1 MSAIQSVVAR
11 ELVDARGRPAVEVE
25 VVTESGATGR
35 GLVASAS
42 SAGAEPGAVRGVD
55 THLGPAVQGMD
66 ALDQP
71 GIDRVLVDAAGSAG
85 ATRVGDDAVL
95 AVSLAIARAAAES
108 VELPLWR
115 YLGGA
120 GARVLPTPLVAT
132 PAGTTGGV
140 RVLVVPRGAASFSE
154 ALRLAASVVRHME
167 EPSPSPRGAS
177 AAANVA
183 IALAHAVKAIETAG
197 ARPGDEVTLALDGR
211 GDDVRDADS
220 GRYRWTGG
228 EVSIDELVASFEDC
242 CRRFPLAALLRPCA
256 AGDAAGWAALAQR
269 LPASVQLVADRSA
282 AGDGLPPAATAAL
295 ISPGRI
301 GTVSDSLEAVR
312 TARVDG
318 LRPIVARAGGDT
330 EDTFLADLAVAS
342 HAGQILAGSFSEGAG
357 RYNQLARIAWA
368 LGDGAIY

>member
-35 GLVASAS
+35 GLVATAS
-42 SAGAEPGAVRGVD
+42 PTGVEPGAVRGVD

-71 GIDRVLVDAAGSAG
+71 GIDRVLVGAAGSAG
-85 ATRVGDDAVL
+85 ASRVGHDAML

-120 GARVLPTPLVAT
+120 GARVLPTPLVAA
-132 PAGTTGGV
+132 PAGTAGGV

-167 EPSPSPRGAS
+167 EPSPSARGAS

-197 ARPGDEVTLALDGR
+197 ARPGEEVALALDGR
-211 GDDVRDADS
+211 GDELLNVES

-228 EVSIDELVASFEDC
+228 DVSVAELVASFEDC
-242 CRRFPLAALLRPCA
+242 CRRFPLAAFLRPCA

-269 LPASVQLVADRSA
+269 VPSSLQLVADLGA
-282 AGDGLPPAATAAL
+282 VGDVLPTAASAVL
-295 ISPGRI
+295 ISPSRL

-318 LRPIVARAGGDT
+318 LRPIVAHDGGDT

-342 HAGQILAGSFSEGAG
+342 HAGQILAGAFSEGAG